1 VCKRPGSEPP
11 GGNRRESSQFA
22 GHFNPKT
29 ASSGPRRSKPW
40 KISRSEPAIS
50 RVQTLICVIA
60 RAPGLCE
67 SRRVMNK
74 MSLAILSLGL
84 VLLAGCG
91 KQDSAAT
98 TAAPATPSGSVF
110 ELTAN
115 DAMKFSVTRFEAK
128 AGTELKV
135 VLTNLGSMPKAAM
148 GHNWVLLKK
157 GVDGKAFADAS
168 ATAAATDYIPPPPL
182 GDQVIAHTK
191 MLGPKQTDEITFKVP
206 TEPGE
211 YVFLCTFPAHY
222 VSGMHGILVV
232 K

>member
-1 VCKRPGSEPP
+1 MDRGQSRRVEIVARVSNSPGISTPKPRPTPPLRRGS
-11 GGNRRESSQFA
+11 A
-22 GHFNPKT
+22 
-29 ASSGPRRSKPW
+29 
-40 KISRSEPAIS
+40 KISRPERAIS
-50 RVQTLICVIA
+50 DVQTLICVIA
-60 RAPGLCE
+60 HPPGLCE
-67 SRRVMNK
+67 SPRVMNK

-91 KQDSAAT
+91 KQDSAAA
-98 TAAPATPSGSVF
+98 AAPSATPSGSVF

-128 AGTELKV
+128 AGTDLKV

-168 ATAAATDYIPPPPL
+168 ATAAATDYIPPSPL
-182 GDQVIAHTK
+182 GDQIIAHTK

-211 YVFLCTFPAHY
+211 YTFLCTFPAHY

>member
-1 VCKRPGSEPP
+1 MDRGRSRRVEIAARVSNSPGIST
-11 GGNRRESSQFA
+11 
-22 GHFNPKT
+22 PKPH
-29 ASSGPRRSKPW
+29 APHPVGPTCG
-40 KISRSEPAIS
+40 KISRPERSIS
-50 RVQTLICVIA
+50 RVQTLICIIA
-60 RAPGLCE
+60 RLPGLCK

-74 MSLAILSLGL
+74 MSLAIVSLSLVL
-84 VLLAGCG
+84 VAGCG
-91 KQDSAAT
+91 KQDGAANA
-98 TAAPATPSGSVF
+98 AAPATPSGSVF

-115 DAMKFSVTRFEAK
+115 DAMKFSVTRFEAQ

-157 GVDGKAFADAS
+157 GVDGKAFADAA
-168 ATAAATDYIPPPPL
+168 ATAAATDYIPPSPL
-182 GDQVIAHTK
+182 GDQIIAHTK

-222 VSGMHGILVV
+222 VSGMHGVLVV